1 GVLTPTLAQTNLP
14 AMHVELP
21 IKVRHGDLL
30 VETRINGS
38 QPLTFKLD
46 TGFGITTINPDLVES
61 LNLKRVG
68 QMTILGIAGE
78 EKAGTYSGAAF
89 DFDGMLYQPR
99 RVAAL
104 PSEARRRWRNRD
116 GILGASFFR

>member
-1 GVLTPTLAQTNLP
+1 MRRSPKRLPLQAAGVISCCGVLAPALAQTNL
-14 AMHVELP
+14 VSQFIEVP
-21 IKVRHGDLL
+21 IRVRHGDLL

-89 DFDGMLYQPR
+89 DFG
-99 RVAAL
+99 
-104 PSEARRRWRNRD
+104 
-116 GILGASFFR
+116 G